1 MKRNSFIRRG
11 SVSLLLSGML
21 AFCSFPVTAAVT
33 LAQALDEPAEETD
46 TAESETQVLPEQADS
61 GSYEAAFAYST
72 GNDAEDTTQMLAAA
86 LQEASADLAGIK
98 STGSSGH
105 NKPVKSTEKQ
115 KAQRVQRVQIV
126 QKARERR
133 RRPDGWQA

>member
-33 LAQALDEPAEETD
+33 LAQA
-46 TAESETQVLPEQADS
+46 DS

-72 GNDAEDTTQMLAAA
+72 GNDAGDTTQMLAAA

-105 NKPVKSTEKQ
+105 SKPVKSTEK
-115 KAQRVQRVQIV
+115 AESTESTDSTESTGEEVT
-126 QKARERR
+126 
-133 RRPDGWQA
+133 P

>member
-46 TAESETQVLPEQADS
+46 TAESETQESETQESEMPES
-61 GSYEAAFAYST
+61 E
-72 GNDAEDTTQMLAAA
+72 TQESETQESETPESETPERRKAA
-86 LQEASADLAGIK
+86 LLLPGIAS
-98 STGSSGH
+98 
-105 NKPVKSTEKQ
+105 PEK
-115 KAQRVQRVQIV
+115 V
-126 QKARERR
+126 QKRR
-133 RRPDGWQA
+133 RR